1 MINLNLTE
9 NNEAE
14 KRIKEY
20 LENNVS
26 EELANKINNGTSII
40 KDNKTLINKKTLS
53 SFMNYAN
60 EEARKIAE
68 KNARYA
74 CVEDNTVYGW
84 AIHYFEENSIEGIL
98 YNEDGTEYK
107 APLKT
112 VNKEKSKPAVK
123 VVEKPKEENK
133 QATLFDF
140 FDNQEQKEI
149 VEEPEEIVE
158 NTDEQLE
165 ENELIETIEA
175 IQKTSTLSEEEL
187 QDLIDQQNIEPDF
200 EEETEIDFETGE
212 IIPKRNTP
220 KTFDK
225 ENLEILY
232 TLLDGKLEVK

>member
-1 MINLNLTE
+1 MINLNLTA

-26 EELANKINNGTSII
+26 EELANKINNGTSIV

-60 EEARKIAE
+60 DEARKIAE

-107 APLKT
+107 APIKT

-140 FDNQEQKEI
+140 FDNQEQQNET
-149 VEEPEEIVE
+149 VEKTEEIIE
-158 NTDEQLE
+158 QDDEQLE
-165 ENELIETIEA
+165 
-175 IQKTSTLSEEEL
+175 TLEEFESVVNNNGISEEEL
-187 QDLIDQQNIEPDF
+187 QNILDKENIEPDF
-200 EEETEIDFETGE
+200 EEENEIDFETGE
-212 IIPKRNTP
+212 IIPKRDTP

>member
-1 MINLNLTE
+1 MINLNLTA

-26 EELANKINNGTSII
+26 EELANKINNGTSIV

-60 EEARKIAE
+60 DEARKIAE

-107 APLKT
+107 APIKT

-140 FDNQEQKEI
+140 FDNQEQQNET
-149 VEEPEEIVE
+149 VEKTEEIFE
-158 NTDEQLE
+158 QDDEQLE
-165 ENELIETIEA
+165 
-175 IQKTSTLSEEEL
+175 TLEEFESVVNNNGISEEEL
-187 QDLIDQQNIEPDF
+187 QNILDKENIEPDF
-200 EEETEIDFETGE
+200 EEENEIDFETGE
-212 IIPKRNTP
+212 IIPKRDTP

>member
-1 MINLNLTE
+1 MINLNLTA

-53 SFMNYAN
+53 NFMNYAN
-60 EEARKIAE
+60 EEARKLAE
-68 KNARYA
+68 KGARYA

-107 APLKT
+107 APIKT

-140 FDNQEQKEI
+140 FDNQEQQNET
-149 VEEPEEIVE
+149 VEKTEEIIE
-158 NTDEQLE
+158 QDDEQLE
-165 ENELIETIEA
+165 
-175 IQKTSTLSEEEL
+175 TLEEFESVVNNNGISEEEL
-187 QDLIDQQNIEPDF
+187 QNILDKENIEPDF
-200 EEETEIDFETGE
+200 EEENEIDFETGE
-212 IIPKRNTP
+212 IIPKRDTP

>member
-1 MINLNLTE
+1 MINLNLTA

-40 KDNKTLINKKTLS
+40 KDNKTLINKKKLS

-60 EEARKIAE
+60 DEARKIAE

-107 APLKT
+107 APIKT

-140 FDNQEQKEI
+140 FDNQEQQNET
-149 VEEPEEIVE
+149 VEKTEEIVE
-158 NTDEQLE
+158 QDDEQLE
-165 ENELIETIEA
+165 
-175 IQKTSTLSEEEL
+175 TLEEFESVVNNNGISEEEL
-187 QDLIDQQNIEPDF
+187 QNILDKENIEPDF
-200 EEETEIDFETGE
+200 EEENEIDFETGE
-212 IIPKRNTP
+212 IIPKRDTP

>member
-1 MINLNLTE
+1 MINLNLTA

-26 EELANKINNGTSII
+26 EELANKINNGTSIV

-60 EEARKIAE
+60 DEARKIAE

-107 APLKT
+107 APIKI

-140 FDNQEQKEI
+140 FDNQEQQNET
-149 VEEPEEIVE
+149 VEKTEEIVE
-158 NTDEQLE
+158 QDDEQLE
-165 ENELIETIEA
+165 
-175 IQKTSTLSEEEL
+175 TLEEFESVVNNNGISEEEL
-187 QDLIDQQNIEPDF
+187 QNILDKENIEPDF
-200 EEETEIDFETGE
+200 EEENEIDFETGE
-212 IIPKRNTP
+212 IIPKRDTP

>member
-1 MINLNLTE
+1 
-9 NNEAE
+9 
-14 KRIKEY
+14 
-20 LENNVS
+20 
-26 EELANKINNGTSII
+26 
-40 KDNKTLINKKTLS
+40 
-53 SFMNYAN
+53 MNYAN
-60 EEARKIAE
+60 DEARKIAE

-107 APLKT
+107 APIKT

-140 FDNQEQKEI
+140 FDNQEQPNET
-149 VEEPEEIVE
+149 VEKTEEIVE
-158 NTDEQLE
+158 QDDEQLE
-165 ENELIETIEA
+165 
-175 IQKTSTLSEEEL
+175 TLEEFESVVNNNGISEEEL
-187 QDLIDQQNIEPDF
+187 QNILDKENIEPDF
-200 EEETEIDFETGE
+200 EEKNEIDFETGE
-212 IIPKRNTP
+212 IIPKRDTP

>member
-1 MINLNLTE
+1 MINLNLTA

-60 EEARKIAE
+60 DEARKIAE

-107 APLKT
+107 APIKT

-140 FDNQEQKEI
+140 FDNQEQQNET
-149 VEEPEEIVE
+149 VEKTEEIVE
-158 NTDEQLE
+158 QDDEQLE
-165 ENELIETIEA
+165 
-175 IQKTSTLSEEEL
+175 TLEEFESVVNNNGISEEEL
-187 QDLIDQQNIEPDF
+187 QNILDKENIEPDF
-200 EEETEIDFETGE
+200 EEENEIDFETGE
-212 IIPKRNTP
+212 IIPKRDTP

>member
-1 MINLNLTE
+1 MINLNLTA

-26 EELANKINNGTSII
+26 EELANKINNGTSIV

-53 SFMNYAN
+53 SFMNYASD
-60 EEARKIAE
+60 EARKIAE

-107 APLKT
+107 APIKT

-140 FDNQEQKEI
+140 FDNQEQQNET
-149 VEEPEEIVE
+149 VEKTEEIIE
-158 NTDEQLE
+158 QDDEQLE
-165 ENELIETIEA
+165 
-175 IQKTSTLSEEEL
+175 TLEEFESVVNNNGISEEEL
-187 QDLIDQQNIEPDF
+187 QNILDKENIEPDF
-200 EEETEIDFETGE
+200 EEENEIDFETGE
-212 IIPKRNTP
+212 IIPKRDTP

>member
-1 MINLNLTE
+1 MINLNLTA

-26 EELANKINNGTSII
+26 EELANKINNGTSIV
-40 KDNKTLINKKTLS
+40 KNNKTLINKKTLS

-60 EEARKIAE
+60 DEARKIAE

-107 APLKT
+107 APIKT

-140 FDNQEQKEI
+140 FDNQEQQNET
-149 VEEPEEIVE
+149 VEKTEEIVE
-158 NTDEQLE
+158 QDDEQLE
-165 ENELIETIEA
+165 
-175 IQKTSTLSEEEL
+175 TLEEFESVVNNNGISEEEL
-187 QDLIDQQNIEPDF
+187 QNILDKENIEPDF
-200 EEETEIDFETGE
+200 EEENEIDFETGE
-212 IIPKRNTP
+212 IIPKRDTP

>member
-1 MINLNLTE
+1 MINLNLTA

-112 VNKEKSKPAVK
+112 ANKETSKPAVK

-140 FDNQEQKEI
+140 FDNQEQQNETVEQTVEI
-149 VEEPEEIVE
+149 VEQD
-158 NTDEQLE
+158 DEQLE
-165 ENELIETIEA
+165 
-175 IQKTSTLSEEEL
+175 TLEEFESVVNNNGMSEEEL
-187 QDLIDQQNIEPDF
+187 QDILDKENIEPYF

-212 IIPKRNTP
+212 IIPKRDTP

>member
-1 MINLNLTE
+1 MINLNLTA

-26 EELANKINNGTSII
+26 EELANKINNGTSIV
-40 KDNKTLINKKTLS
+40 KNNKTLINKKTLS

-60 EEARKIAE
+60 DEARKIAE

-107 APLKT
+107 APIKT

-140 FDNQEQKEI
+140 FDNQEQPNET
-149 VEEPEEIVE
+149 VEKTEEIVE
-158 NTDEQLE
+158 QDDEQLE
-165 ENELIETIEA
+165 
-175 IQKTSTLSEEEL
+175 TLEEFESVVNNNGISEEEL
-187 QDLIDQQNIEPDF
+187 QNILDKENIEPDF
-200 EEETEIDFETGE
+200 EEKNEIDFETGE
-212 IIPKRNTP
+212 IIPKRDTP

>member
-1 MINLNLTE
+1 MINLNLTA

-26 EELANKINNGTSII
+26 EELANKINNGTSIV

-60 EEARKIAE
+60 DEARKIAE

-107 APLKT
+107 APIKT

-140 FDNQEQKEI
+140 FDNQEQQNET
-149 VEEPEEIVE
+149 VEKTEEIVE
-158 NTDEQLE
+158 QDDERLETLE
-165 ENELIETIEA
+165 EFESVVNNNGI
-175 IQKTSTLSEEEL
+175 SEEEL
-187 QDLIDQQNIEPDF
+187 QNILDKENIEPDF
-200 EEETEIDFETGE
+200 EEENEIDFETGE
-212 IIPKRNTP
+212 IIPKRDTP

>member
-1 MINLNLTE
+1 M
-9 NNEAE
+9 
-14 KRIKEY
+14 KK
-20 LENNVS
+20 
-26 EELANKINNGTSII
+26 ELANKINNGTSIV
-40 KDNKTLINKKTLS
+40 KNNKTLINKKTLS

-60 EEARKIAE
+60 DEARKIAE

-107 APLKT
+107 APIKT

-140 FDNQEQKEI
+140 FDNQEQQNET
-149 VEEPEEIVE
+149 VEKTEEIVE
-158 NTDEQLE
+158 QDDEQLE
-165 ENELIETIEA
+165 
-175 IQKTSTLSEEEL
+175 TLEEFESVVNNNGISEEEL
-187 QDLIDQQNIEPDF
+187 QNILDKENIEPDF
-200 EEETEIDFETGE
+200 EEENEIDFETGE
-212 IIPKRNTP
+212 IIPKRDTP

>member
-1 MINLNLTE
+1 MINLNLTA

-26 EELANKINNGTSII
+26 EELANKINNGTSIV

-60 EEARKIAE
+60 DEARKIAE

-107 APLKT
+107 APIKT

-140 FDNQEQKEI
+140 FDNQEQQNET
-149 VEEPEEIVE
+149 VEKTEEIVE
-158 NTDEQLE
+158 QDDEQLE
-165 ENELIETIEA
+165 
-175 IQKTSTLSEEEL
+175 TLEEFESVVNNNGISEEEL
-187 QDLIDQQNIEPDF
+187 QNILDKENIEPDF
-200 EEETEIDFETGE
+200 EEENEIDFETGE
-212 IIPKRNTP
+212 IIPKRDTP

>member
-1 MINLNLTE
+1 MIKLNLTA

-26 EELANKINNGTSII
+26 EELANKINNGTSIV

-60 EEARKIAE
+60 DEARKIAE

-107 APLKT
+107 APIKT

-140 FDNQEQKEI
+140 FDNQEQQNET
-149 VEEPEEIVE
+149 VEKTEEIIE
-158 NTDEQLE
+158 QDDEQLE
-165 ENELIETIEA
+165 
-175 IQKTSTLSEEEL
+175 TLEEFESVVNNNGISEEEL
-187 QDLIDQQNIEPDF
+187 QNILDKENIEPDF
-200 EEETEIDFETGE
+200 EEENEIDFETGE
-212 IIPKRNTP
+212 IIPKRDTP